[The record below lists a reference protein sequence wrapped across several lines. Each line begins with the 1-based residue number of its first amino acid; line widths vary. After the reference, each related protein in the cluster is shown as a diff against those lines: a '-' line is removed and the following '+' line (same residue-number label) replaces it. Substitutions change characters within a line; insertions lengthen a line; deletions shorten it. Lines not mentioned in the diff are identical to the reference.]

1 MKMFQ
6 TDPTVLARLQ
16 AAAARGPSAE
26 DLHQQKVSFI
36 ASSLSDGKTVV
47 TTAQVE
53 RELRKLAGQA
63 A

>member
-6 TDPTVLARLQ
+6 TDPTILARLQ
-16 AAAARGPSAE
+16 AAAERGPSAS
-26 DLHQQKVSFI
+26 DLYQQKVSFI
-36 ASSLSDGKTVV
+36 VSSLSDEKTVV

-53 RELRKLAGQA
+53 LELRKLAGQA

>member
-1 MKMFQ
+1 MKMIQ
-6 TDPTVLARLQ
+6 TDPKFLATLHE
-16 AAAARGPSAE
+16 AAVRGPTAE
-26 DLHQQKVSFI
+26 ELYQQKVSFI

-53 RELRKLAGQA
+53 RELRRLAGQA